1 MSGFVMSTRYLISML
16 YIKDEQVV
24 SRSKPFPIKSS
35 VFCVWDCV
43 ALVISSTSP
52 IVSTSME
59 KPRCFPFC
67 QPLVYFII
75 QLILNLSWTTLFF
88 KYHQVGWSLVSL
100 VLIIVFTLMSIVTF
114 RKYST
119 LASNLLIPYV
129 LWLCFAAYLTLYIY
143 LNN

>member
-1 MSGFVMSTRYLISML
+1 MNKWYQTLNRSPLNPPSFVFGIVWPLLYLLLAISFL
-16 YIKDEQVV
+16 L
-24 SRSKPFPIKSS
+24 
-35 VFCVWDCV
+35 VW
-43 ALVISSTSP
+43 
-52 IVSTSME
+52 
-59 KPRCFPFC
+59 KNPRCFPFC

-75 QLILNLSWTTLFF
+75 QLILNLTWTTLFF

-100 VLIIVFTLMSIVTF
+100 VLIIVFTLLSIVKF

>member
-1 MSGFVMSTRYLISML
+1 MNKWYQGLNRSPLNPPSFVFGIVWPVLYLLLALSFL
-16 YIKDEQVV
+16 L
-24 SRSKPFPIKSS
+24 
-35 VFCVWDCV
+35 VW
-43 ALVISSTSP
+43 
-52 IVSTSME
+52 
-59 KPRCFPFC
+59 KNPRCFPFC

-75 QLILNLSWTTLFF
+75 QLILNLTWTTLFF

-100 VLIIVFTLMSIVTF
+100 VLIIVFTLLSIVTF

>member
-1 MSGFVMSTRYLISML
+1 MNKWYQGLNRSPLNPPSFVFGIVWPLLYLLLALSFL
-16 YIKDEQVV
+16 L
-24 SRSKPFPIKSS
+24 
-35 VFCVWDCV
+35 VWKN
-43 ALVISSTSP
+43 P
-52 IVSTSME
+52 H
-59 KPRCFPFC
+59 CFPFC

-75 QLILNLSWTTLFF
+75 QLLLNLSWTTLFF

>member
-1 MSGFVMSTRYLISML
+1 MNKWYQTLNRSPLNPPSFVFGIVWPLLYLLLAISFL
-16 YIKDEQVV
+16 L
-24 SRSKPFPIKSS
+24 
-35 VFCVWDCV
+35 VWKNP
-43 ALVISSTSP
+43 S
-52 IVSTSME
+52 
-59 KPRCFPFC
+59 CFPFC

-75 QLILNLSWTTLFF
+75 QLLLNLSWTTLFF

-100 VLIIVFTLMSIVTF
+100 VLIIVFTLLSIVKF
-114 RKYST
+114 RKYSI